1 MPQRSPHLEG
11 RVAAITGASSGIG
24 EATARRLAAEGMD
37 VALGARRGDR
47 LGKIADEIEAEHGV
61 EALAVETDVRSM
73 EDVHGFAD
81 AVEDALGPV
90 DLLFANAGTGEG
102 GRVEATS
109 EEAFETTIDVN
120 LVGAF
125 RTAKAFLP
133 LIRDAEG
140 TRTIVF
146 TGSVSGTVPMAGSS
160 AYVASKHGVRGFAR
174 SLAQEVAD
182 EGIRT
187 TAINP
192 GYVNTRWHEGHPR
205 ADDMVQPEDVGE
217 LVVTLATMNDTA
229 MIDDVRVWPA
239 KMYSE

>member
-1 MPQRSPHLEG
+1 MTPAEDNLQG

-24 EATARRLAAEGMD
+24 AATARRLAREGMH
-37 VALGARRGDR
+37 VGLGARREGKLKR
-47 LGKIADEIEAEHGV
+47 LADELETEHDVQAIPRGV
-61 EALAVETDVRSM
+61 DVTEMDDVQAFAHAVES
-73 EDVHGFAD
+73 E
-81 AVEDALGPV
+81 LGGA
-90 DLLFANAGTGEG
+90 DLLFVNAGRP
-102 GRVEATS
+102 GRGTVDEISEADF
-109 EEAFETTIDVN
+109 EETVDVN

-133 LIRDAEG
+133 LLEGRAG

-146 TGSVSGTVPMAGSS
+146 TASVAGKIPMAGSS
-160 AYVASKHGVRGFAR
+160 AYTASKHGLRGFAR

-192 GYVNTRWHEGHPR
+192 GYVNTPWHEGHPR
-205 ADDMVQPEDVGE
+205 SDEMVQPEDVADF
-217 LVVTLATMNDTA
+217 VVTLATMNDTA
-229 MIDDVRVWPA
+229 MLDDVTVWPA

>member
-1 MPQRSPHLEG
+1 MSERSPDLEG

-61 EALAVETDVRSM
+61 EALAVEADVREM
-73 EDVHGFAD
+73 DDVQAFAD
-81 AVEDALGPV
+81 RVDDEFGSV
-90 DLLFANAGTGEG
+90 DLLFANAGTSG
-102 GRVEATS
+102 GAEVDATDEAT
-109 EEAFETTIDVN
+109 FEKVVDVN
-120 LVGAF
+120 LTGAF

-133 LIRDAEG
+133 LLRAADG
-140 TRTIVF
+140 PRTAVF
-146 TGSVSGTVPMAGSS
+146 TASVAGTVPMAGGS
-160 AYVASKHGVRGFAR
+160 AYVASKHGLRGFAR
-174 SLAQEVAD
+174 SFAQEVAD
-182 EGIRT
+182 EGIRA

-192 GYVNTRWHEGHPR
+192 GFVNTRWHEDHSR
-205 ADDMVQPEDVGE
+205 KDEMIQPEDLAD

-239 KMYSE
+239 KLYSE